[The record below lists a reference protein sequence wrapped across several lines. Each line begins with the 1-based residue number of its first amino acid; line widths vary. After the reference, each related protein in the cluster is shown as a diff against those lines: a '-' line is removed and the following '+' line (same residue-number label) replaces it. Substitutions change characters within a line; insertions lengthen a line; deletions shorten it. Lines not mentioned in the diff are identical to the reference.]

1 MVRLAAAAEAKTQ
14 EFLALSVALRLSLL
28 SYPYHASKHTG
39 RGHDRYVAEVV
50 DNTRSECDG
59 VALTVIDAGFAK
71 NTLHGLLRL
80 PKQAVDMLRARAD
93 VYHAISPMGGAP
105 AALLG
110 KKPLVVTVH
119 DLVSFNVPGFDSDIK
134 HRLVRQCIRM
144 CLKLADAIIVPYQ
157 VTKDELVSRLH
168 ADPAKV
174 HVVNYGVDHQTYFP
188 RPNVPRTPGTILYVG
203 AVSRQKGVE
212 VLIRAFAKI
221 KARVPDAKLLI
232 GGKASGDVPMLEE
245 LAKSLGVTDVTFLGY
260 IAEAD
265 LADHYAKA
273 TVMVFPSHYGFGL
286 STLEA
291 MACGTP
297 VVGVRALDATE
308 FFADAGLLAAPDNVD
323 ELADCLSRVLSEPE
337 LAQDLQRRSVAHA
350 AKFSWARTARG
361 NAAVYEQVARAKA
374 H

>member
-1 MVRLAAAAEAKTQ
+1 M
-14 EFLALSVALRLSLL
+14 SDALRLSLL

-50 DNTRSECDG
+50 DNTRSECNG

-157 VTKDELVSRLH
+157 VTKDELISRLH

-174 HVVNYGVDHQTYFP
+174 HVVNYGVDHRTYFP
-188 RPNVPRTPGTILYVG
+188 RPSVPRAPGTILYVG

-221 KARVPDAKLLI
+221 KARVPGAKLLI
-232 GGKASGDVPMLEE
+232 GGKASGDVPMLEA
-245 LAKSLGVTDVTFLGY
+245 LARSLGVSDVTFLGY

-323 ELADCLSRVLSEPE
+323 ELADCLSRVLTEPG
-337 LAQDLQRRSVAHA
+337 LAQDLQQRSVAHA

-361 NAAVYEQVARAKA
+361 NAAVYEKVARAKA
-374 H
+374 G